1 MPVWFLRK
9 VGSLLPLAQVGQV
22 SPGPLR
28 PVGSLGPFG
37 SVRLLTYQW
46 YSTSGPPVDGTY

>member
-9 VGSLLPLAQVGQV
+9 VGSLFPLAQVGLV

-37 SVRLLTYQW
+37 SVRLLVLF
-46 YSTSGPPVDGTY
+46 SLVGLSRPLRSAG